1 MEKSGIV
8 WENNNSIDRKF
19 VLLLGPTQF
28 VGSHFSFGNFGKLK
42 FVLLRG
48 SILVDKRTWVGASS
62 KFVLFWVRSRNREFK
77 KVFFVNNYFFN
88 DFQVYVEFRKQLLKK
103 FNFYIQI

>member
-8 WENNNSIDRKF
+8 WENNNPIDRKL

-28 VGSHFSFGNFGKLK
+28 VGSQFSFEKLK

-48 SILVDKRTWVGASS
+48 SIVVDKHTWVGSIQN
-62 KFVLFWVRSRNREFK
+62 LFYFGFDPMLFK
-77 KVFFVNNYFFN
+77 EQRV
-88 DFQVYVEFRKQLLKK
+88 
-103 FNFYIQI
+103 